1 MGNKQSMKMAYLVF
15 DYKKCLE
22 QSSNC
27 QALQECLKA
36 NFKWNGSEDC
46 IYDLAKPIH
55 FNKNKINPL
64 TGNYGMVEINHNAC
78 YGCENPPCCRACS
91 CFMLKSTISELIEA
105 EYEIENSYYEP
116 LFMTKDRFGAEPVRQ
131 SIQLKNFEELKE
143 KYDFFGS
150 PFVVEVLNYSYQG
163 SHFDSVDI
171 VNLIGERLYNSG
183 KYFKF
188 CAKIKR
194 NNGQIVL
201 NEIEEV
207 FGLFGEPFEL
217 PAIVC
222 LSPLIHGKRN
232 VVAISGIYK
241 VHETERINHIKSKLS
256 IAIRKWGLEE

>member
-1 MGNKQSMKMAYLVF
+1 MAYLVF

-27 QALQECLKA
+27 QALQECLKT
-36 NFKWNGSEDC
+36 NFEWNGYNIDC

-55 FNKNKINPL
+55 FNRNKINPM
-64 TGNYGMVEINHNAC
+64 TGNYGMVEINHTAC
-78 YGCENPPCCRACS
+78 YSCENPPCCRACS

-131 SIQLKNFEELKE
+131 SIRLNSFEELKE
-143 KYDFFGS
+143 KYDFFRSG
-150 PFVVEVLNYSYQG
+150 FLVEVINYSHQG

-171 VNLIGERLYNSG
+171 ADLIGERLYNSG

-188 CAKIKR
+188 CAGIKR
-194 NNGQIVL
+194 NDDRIVL
-201 NEIEEV
+201 NEIEET
-207 FGLFGEPFEL
+207 FRLFGEPFEL

-222 LSPLIHGKRN
+222 LSPLVNEKRN
-232 VVAISGIYK
+232 VIAISGIYK
-241 VHETERINHIKSKLS
+241 LHEIERVNHLKSKLS
-256 IAIRKWGLEE
+256 IAIRKFGLEE